1 MDDNL
6 FKIIVSVISILG
18 AILTG
23 IVIPYIREK
32 IGNEK
37 LARYE
42 YWATCAVKAA
52 EQIFSEQGMGETKK
66 EYVVN
71 FLNEIFNKNKV
82 IITKEQIEILI
93 ESAVHSMKSNEITFE
108 QII

>member
-6 FKIIVSVISILG
+6 FKIIVGIISILG

-23 IVIPYIREK
+23 IVIPYIKEK

-37 LARYE
+37 LTKYE
-42 YWATCAVKAA
+42 YWVNYAVKAA
-52 EQIFSEQGMGETKK
+52 EMIFVEQGMGEEKK

-71 FLNEIFNKNKV
+71 FLNEMFNKNKV
-82 IITKEQIEILI
+82 VITKEQLNILV
-93 ESAVHSMKSNEITFE
+93 EAAVRTMKSEEITFE

>member
-1 MDDNL
+1 MDETL
-6 FKIIVSVISILG
+6 FKIILGVISILG
-18 AILTG
+18 TILTG
-23 IVIPYIREK
+23 IVVPYIREK

-37 LARYE
+37 LTRYE

-52 EQIFSEQGMGETKK
+52 EQIFFEQGMGETKK

-71 FLNEIFNKNKV
+71 FLNEMFNKNKV
-82 IITKEQIEILI
+82 VITKEQIEILI